1 MSRDFI
7 AMVISRAAHDEHFR
21 RLLQANPEA
30 AADAMEW
37 EYTPEDLRRVEGL
50 RANLVGL
57 DENASREYLQGIAEQ
72 PQNADAAFLRE
83 EE

>member
-7 AMVISRAAHDEHFR
+7 AMVISRAVHNESFR
-21 RLLQANPEA
+21 HLLQTNPEA

-37 EYTPEDLRRVEGL
+37 EYEPEDLRRLKGL
-50 RANLVGL
+50 QENLVGL
-57 DENASREYLQGIAEQ
+57 DSEEAREFLQGIADE
-72 PQNADAAFLRE
+72 PQKVDAAFLRE